1 MSEEEAPGVSVS
13 RARSDTT
20 DWVRARKV
28 SFELGPLVEM
38 VQGKQVQVGF
48 TISLSAPLPL
58 DKAPGAARQAA
69 AAEIREGLR
78 HVVEAL
84 VLPEGSRARVE
95 IDAPR
100 PAVVLESGRAEPDV
114 VLDVRVFHQS
124 DYLAEVTLDEEKR
137 LRGAAA
143 QLTALGLQERRP
155 APRR

>member
-1 MSEEEAPGVSVS
+1 MS
-13 RARSDTT
+13 RARSDIA

-38 VQGKQVQVGF
+38 VQGKQLQVGF
-48 TISLSAPLPL
+48 TISLSAPLSL
-58 DKAPGAARQAA
+58 DKAPGAERQAD

-78 HVVEAL
+78 DVVGAL